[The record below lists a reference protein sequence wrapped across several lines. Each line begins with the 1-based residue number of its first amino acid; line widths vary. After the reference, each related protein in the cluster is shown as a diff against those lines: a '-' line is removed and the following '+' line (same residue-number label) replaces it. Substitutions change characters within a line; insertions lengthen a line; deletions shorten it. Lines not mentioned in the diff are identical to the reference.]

1 MRAQNSQFRLAT
13 TISICLCLCLSG
25 GIQAIYIGLAS
36 KSKAKIL
43 RGVTWHNHIQV
54 AKSVNSDTKFFV
66 QTGHARIDLRSDVN
80 ILKAATETM

>member
-43 RGVTWHNHIQV
+43 RGVTWRNHIQV
-54 AKSVNSDTKFFV
+54 AKSVNSDTKFFCPNR
-66 QTGHARIDLRSDVN
+66 TGIDLRSDVN